1 VLGGLEGGWKERMGY
16 LVLSHMAASPVHVQ
30 VSLLIRPALHESRK
44 SHFDRSR

>member
-30 VSLLIRPALHESRK
+30 VSLLIHPALHESRK